1 MGRRLK
7 VCALYKKNPSRKGWD
22 FFCNSKFKI
31 QNSKFKIQ
39 NSFFY
44 KPLPM

>member
-7 VCALYKKNPSRKGWD
+7 VGALYNENPSPKGLG

-31 QNSKFKIQ
+31 QNSKFI
-39 NSFFY
+39 FY

>member
-7 VCALYKKNPSRKGWD
+7 LAHYIRKIPARKGWD

-31 QNSKFKIQ
+31 QNLP
-39 NSFFY
+39 FY
-44 KPLPM
+44 IPLPM

>member
-7 VCALYKKNPSRKGWD
+7 VAHYIRKIPARKGWD
-22 FFCNSKFKI
+22 FFVI